1 VAFTVTF
8 PTSEPMCRAEELA
21 AWLTDRGEP
30 FRRDGDL
37 VAMRAVSV
45 DFVAGDDQQ
54 ALRCQ
59 IHVTSAAPLT
69 RIVDTV
75 FDVSVRA
82 RADVHLVGVGAVSRA
97 VLWMRL
103 ADEQDRQRVAESLQ
117 RAAQSSHRDEIMRR
131 LWGVLAAAR
140 SGHDDRWDAETNRV
154 VELLEVGDGISVADA
169 AWHADEPQPG
179 DVIRV
184 PVGEGLLHCLAW
196 RWLSE
201 AYPGIAEA
209 EHTLH

>member
-1 VAFTVTF
+1 MPFTVTF
-8 PTSEPMCRAEELA
+8 PTSEPMCSAEQLA
-21 AWLTDRGEP
+21 EWLTDRGEP
-30 FRRDGDL
+30 HARDGDV
-37 VAMRAVSV
+37 VAMRAVAV

-59 IHVTSAAPLT
+59 IRVTSATPLS
-69 RIVDTV
+69 RVVDAV

-82 RADVHLVGVGAVSRA
+82 GADVQLVGVGHVNRA
-97 VLWMRL
+97 VLWKHL
-103 ADEQDRQRVAESLQ
+103 ADEQDRQRVAESLE
-117 RAAQSSHRDEIMRR
+117 RASQSSNRDEILRR

-140 SGHDDRWDAETNRV
+140 SGHDDRWDAGEARI
-154 VELLEVGDGISVADA
+154 VELLEVGDGITPEDA
-169 AWHADEPQPG
+169 AWHADDPQLG

-184 PVGEGLLHCLAW
+184 PVTGSMLHCLVW

>member
-1 VAFTVTF
+1 MPYTVTF
-8 PTSEPMCRAEELA
+8 PTSEPMCSAADLA

-30 FRRDGDL
+30 HQRDGDVVL
-37 VAMRAVSV
+37 MRAVPV
-45 DFVAGDDQQ
+45 DFVAGDDQE

-59 IHVTSAAPLT
+59 IQVNSAVPLS
-69 RIVDTV
+69 RIVDAV

-82 RADVHLVGVGAVSRA
+82 GADVHLVGVGPVNRA
-97 VLWMRL
+97 ALWMRL
-103 ADEQDRQRVAESLQ
+103 ADEQDRQRVAESLG
-117 RAAQSSHRDEIMRR
+117 RAAQSSHRDEILRR

-140 SGHDDRWDAETNRV
+140 TGHDDRWDATSDRI
-154 VELLEVGDGISVADA
+154 VELLEVGDGISAEAA
-169 AWHADEPQPG
+169 AWHSEDPQVG
-179 DVIRV
+179 DVISV
-184 PVGEGLLHCLAW
+184 PVEGSMLHCLVW